1 MIMKTLQK
9 TIWIN
14 YLIIGIS
21 TFFVFS
27 CTPHSPEYFITT
39 TFVYKNLTSE
49 TITIT
54 VFNEYETLLNEYVI
68 EPNKDATISIN
79 DGQKTGV
86 GQPFR
91 FRENKT
97 GTTTKAIIKFKSTN
111 KCLTF
116 LEGKGMLD
124 VKKYDNFSESMYNT
138 SNNTLIYNI
147 DQTELNLAIPCP

>member
-1 MIMKTLQK
+1 MIMKTPQK

-21 TFFVFS
+21 TLFVFS
-27 CTPHSPEYFITT
+27 CTTHPPEYFITT

-49 TITIT
+49 AVNISI
-54 VFNEYETLLNEYVI
+54 FNEYNTLLNTYSI
-68 EPNKDATISIN
+68 ESNKEEIISIN
-79 DGQKTGV
+79 DAQKTGL

-91 FRENKT
+91 FRDNKT
-97 GTTTKAIIKFKSTN
+97 GTTTKIIIKFLVTN

-116 LEGKGMLD
+116 VEGKGMLD
-124 VKKYDNFSESMYNT
+124 IKAYDNFSETMYNT

-147 DQTELNLAIPCP
+147 DSVELNNATNCL